1 MDIELVR
8 FERPAPVA
16 GMHDAERKN
25 MALVTFRVSRG
36 LVHNEVPILINRKDF
51 DDAELVRAGRHFLH
65 QFALDLAK
73 ATESW
78 EQPAGFVPD
87 RR

>member
-1 MDIELVR
+1 MEIELVR
-8 FERPAPVA
+8 FERPAPVT
-16 GMHDAERKN
+16 GMHEAERKN

-65 QFALDLAK
+65 QFALDLAQ
-73 ATESW
+73 ATEAW
-78 EQPAGFVPD
+78 AQPPGFVPE